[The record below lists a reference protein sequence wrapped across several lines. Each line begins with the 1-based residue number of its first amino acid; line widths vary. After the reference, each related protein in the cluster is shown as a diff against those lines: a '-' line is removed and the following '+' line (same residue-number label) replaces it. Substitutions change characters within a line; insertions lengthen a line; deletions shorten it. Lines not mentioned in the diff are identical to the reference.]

1 MANHCCVRGLYH
13 FDIHWD
19 KTNFSVIHG
28 RCASDIYWNG
38 ELACRLTEV
47 VPLIR

>member
-28 RCASDIYWNG
+28 RCASDIIGMENW
-38 ELACRLTEV
+38 LVDSR
-47 VPLIR
+47 R